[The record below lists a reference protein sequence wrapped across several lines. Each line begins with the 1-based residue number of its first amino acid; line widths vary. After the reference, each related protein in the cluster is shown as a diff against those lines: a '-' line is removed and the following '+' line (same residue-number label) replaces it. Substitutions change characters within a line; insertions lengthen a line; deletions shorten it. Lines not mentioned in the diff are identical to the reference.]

1 MLDSNNVLELERR
14 PSAEPART
22 LRAGLPVLAALV
34 LATLVVTID
43 NTVLNVALPSIA
55 RDLDASTGQLQW
67 VVNAYSLLFGGLLL
81 TGGSLADRLG
91 RRRVLLGGL
100 TAFACASLLVLSV
113 SSAEGLIAVRAVTGA
128 CAAFLMPSTIA
139 LLYRS
144 FEGPARATAVG
155 IAGAAGALGF
165 VLGPLI
171 GGALLE
177 VFAWQAV
184 FVVNVPLAAVA
195 GVVAW
200 RAIPRDAPRARV
212 DGAAAPADLLGTA
225 LSLGAMLGLV
235 AALVDGPD
243 RGWLSAAVLGPAAG
257 SLLCGL
263 SFVRWELRA
272 AHPMLDVRAVA
283 RRAVAGPGVVQ
294 MGLMLA
300 ISGSLFLITQ
310 QLQVVMGYS
319 PIEAGVRSSP
329 IAVGV
334 IGGGALLSVVSRWWG
349 AAWAAA
355 LGMLGCSV
363 AIAGVALALPHGSYW
378 PLAAGLLVFGA
389 GVRMVITPAALAVL
403 GGLPD
408 EAAGIGAALADT
420 FQEIG
425 GALGVALLGSVF
437 NEVYRHDL
445 PAGAPGVA
453 RASVQ
458 GAVSL
463 GDAGL
468 AGAARGAFA
477 SGAQVA
483 LLVCAGILAVA
494 AVLARLTIPDDLDL
508 SEEGAD
514 PVDGGRAEDDLKAYA
529 Y

>member
-22 LRAGLPVLAALV
+22 LRDGLPVLAALV
-34 LATLVVTID
+34 LATLVVTVD
-43 NTVLNVALPSIA
+43 NTMLNVALPSIA

-113 SSAEGLIAVRAVTGA
+113 SSAEGLIGVRAVTGA

-212 DGAAAPADLLGTA
+212 DGGAAAPADLLGTA

-243 RGWLSAAVLGPAAG
+243 HGWLSAPVLGPAAG

-294 MGLMLA
+294 LGLMLA

-355 LGMLGCSV
+355 VGMLGCSV
-363 AIAGVALALPHGSYW
+363 AIAGVAVASPHGGYW

-408 EAAGIGAALADT
+408 EEAGIGAALADT

-458 GAVSL
+458 GAVSA

-468 AGAARGAFA
+468 AGAARDAFA

-483 LLVCAGILAVA
+483 LLVCAGILAVV
-494 AVLARLTIPDDLDL
+494 AVVARLTIPDDLDL

-514 PVDGGRAEDDLKAYA
+514 AVQGGRAEDDLKAYA
-529 Y
+529 

>member
-1 MLDSNNVLELERR
+1 MRDSNNVLELERR
-14 PSAEPART
+14 PSGGGPART
-22 LRAGLPVLAALV
+22 VREGLPVLAALM
-34 LATLVVTID
+34 LITLVVTID

-67 VVNAYSLLFGGLLL
+67 IVNAYSLLFGGLLL

-100 TAFACASLLVLSV
+100 SAFAFASLLVLLV
-113 SSAEGLIAVRAVTGA
+113 SSAGGLIAVRAVTGA

-144 FEGPARATAVG
+144 FEGPARGTAIG

-177 VFAWQAV
+177 AFAWQAV
-184 FVVNVPLAAVA
+184 FVVNVPLAAVGA
-195 GVVAW
+195 VVAW
-200 RAIPRDAPRARV
+200 RVVPPDVRV
-212 DGAAAPADLLGTA
+212 AGAAMRPADLRGTV
-225 LSLGAMLGLV
+225 LSLGAMVGLV
-235 AALVDGPD
+235 AALVDGPEH
-243 RGWLSAAVLGPAAG
+243 GWLSALVLGPAVVSA
-257 SLLCGL
+257 LCGW

-272 AHPMLDVRAVA
+272 PHPMLDVRAVA
-283 RRAVAGPGVVQ
+283 QRGVAGPGVVQ
-294 MGLMLA
+294 VGLMLA
-300 ISGSLFLITQ
+300 IGGALFLITQ

-334 IGGGALLSVVSRWWG
+334 IGGGVLLSLVSRWLG
-349 AAWAAA
+349 VAWAAA
-355 LGMLGCSV
+355 LGLLGCSV
-363 AIAGVALALPHGSYW
+363 AIAVVALALPGGAYW
-378 PLAAGLLVFGA
+378 PLALGLLTFGA
-389 GVRMVITPAALAVL
+389 GVRMVITPAALAIFAR
-403 GGLPD
+403 LP
-408 EAAGIGAALADT
+408 EESAGIGAALADT

-425 GALGVALLGSVF
+425 VALGVALLGSVF

-453 RASVQ
+453 RASIQ
-458 GAVSL
+458 GAVSA

-468 AGAARGAFA
+468 ASAAREAFA

-483 LLVCAGILAVA
+483 LLVCAGILVVVA
-494 AVLARLTIPDDLDL
+494 FVAWRTIPADLDL

-514 PVDGGRAEDDLKAYA
+514 AVEGGFAEDDLKSYA

>member
-14 PSAEPART
+14 PSVGPART

-100 TAFACASLLVLSV
+100 VAFACASLLVLSV

-144 FEGPARATAVG
+144 FEGSARATAVG

-200 RAIPRDAPRARV
+200 RAIPRDAPRAV
-212 DGAAAPADLLGTA
+212 GAAAAPADLAGTA

-235 AALVDGPD
+235 AALVDGPEH
-243 RGWLSAAVLGPAAG
+243 GWLSAWVLGPAAA
-257 SLLCGL
+257 SLLCGW

-272 AHPMLDVRAVA
+272 AHPMLDVRTVGA
-283 RRAVAGPGVVQ
+283 RAVAGPGVVQ
-294 MGLMLA
+294 LGLMLA

-329 IAVGV
+329 IAIGV
-334 IGGGALLSVVSRWWG
+334 IGGGALLSLVSRWWG

-355 LGMLGCSV
+355 LGLLGCSV
-363 AIAGVALALPHGSYW
+363 AIAGVALALPHGGYW

-403 GGLPD
+403 GGLP
-408 EAAGIGAALADT
+408 EESAGIGAALADT
-420 FQEIG
+420 FQEVG

-445 PAGAPGVA
+445 PVGAPGAA
-453 RASVQ
+453 RASIQ

-468 AGAARGAFA
+468 ASAARGAFS

-483 LLVCAGILAVA
+483 LLVCAGILAVV
-494 AVLARLTIPDDLDL
+494 AVVARLTIPADLDL

-514 PVDGGRAEDDLKAYA
+514 PVQGGRAEDDLKAYA